1 MLVFDV
7 YKQVVETC
15 KQELLNENITFDK
28 NLQVGVMIE
37 IPSIAMVS
45 EEVAQ
50 VVDFA
55 SIGTND
61 LTQYLM
67 AVDRMDAS
75 LADHYQSYS
84 PALFRVLKMIAEAFN
99 KYQKPISVCG
109 ELGGDPDAVGILI
122 GLGINKFSM
131 SVSQIT
137 KVQKRI
143 SESKYADYKKLAD
156 LVLKASTQQ
165 EVKKHIDSFNQKN

>member
-1 MLVFDV
+1 
-7 YKQVVETC
+7 
-15 KQELLNENITFDK
+15 
-28 NLQVGVMIE
+28 MIE

-109 ELGGDPDAVGILI
+109 ELGGDPDALVSLSVWELI
-122 GLGINKFSM
+122 SLVCPFHKL
-131 SVSQIT
+131 
-137 KVQKRI
+137 QK
-143 SESKYADYKKLAD
+143 SKR
-156 LVLKASTQQ
+156 
-165 EVKKHIDSFNQKN
+165 E